1 MVQGGKIGGHISPP
15 SGQPKGKDLPV
26 GKDGSHR
33 YRVKAG
39 MVFPCQAEWYRG
51 YFRLCPAETVFY
63 FENYN
68 LKGYNHE
75 VRFFR
80 H

>member
-15 SGQPKGKDLPV
+15 SGLPKGKDLPV
-26 GKDGSHR
+26 GKDGSRR

-39 MVFPCQAEWYRG
+39 MFFHAKQSGTADHPSLSCRG
-51 YFRLCPAETVFY
+51 GFLFCK
-63 FENYN
+63 YN
-68 LKGYNHE
+68 WKGYNYE